1 MLDIFEIL
9 GPIMVG
15 PSSSH
20 TAGAVR
26 IGRMARTL
34 LGEPPVKA
42 DILVFPG
49 LESLLTGQVVLAE
62 DAAQRAA
69 GKKDRPGALL
79 AADTGFLPK
88 VQSGAGKLDRIAH
101 TAATGEKAAVNA
113 AVSWTEGTR
122 V

>member
-1 MLDIFEIL
+1 
-9 GPIMVG
+9 MVWFWQKTQ
-15 PSSSH
+15 PS
-20 TAGAVR
+20 
-26 IGRMARTL
+26 
-34 LGEPPVKA
+34 
-42 DILVFPG
+42 
-49 LESLLTGQVVLAE
+49 GQP
-62 DAAQRAA
+62 

>member
-1 MLDIFEIL
+1 MAHPVQSIDDLWNKVSGSDQVDVVGALLLQLQKNLCQPLD
-9 GPIMVG
+9 
-15 PSSSH
+15 
-20 TAGAVR
+20 AD
-26 IGRMARTL
+26 L
-34 LGEPPVKA
+34 LAKMSCA
-42 DILVFPG
+42 DG
-49 LESLLTGQVVLAE
+49 VVLAE

-79 AADTGFLPK
+79 TADTGFLPK